1 MCGSGKI
8 RYETPVDAMLAI
20 QRIQHQRNLEE
31 TEKYEKTY
39 YDCWVCGGYHVT
51 SWETELG

>member
-1 MCGSGKI
+1 MCASGKK

-20 QRIQHQRNLEE
+20 QRIQGQRNID
-31 TEKYEKTY
+31 TEDKYERTY
-39 YDCWVCGGYHVT
+39 YDCWSCGGYHVT